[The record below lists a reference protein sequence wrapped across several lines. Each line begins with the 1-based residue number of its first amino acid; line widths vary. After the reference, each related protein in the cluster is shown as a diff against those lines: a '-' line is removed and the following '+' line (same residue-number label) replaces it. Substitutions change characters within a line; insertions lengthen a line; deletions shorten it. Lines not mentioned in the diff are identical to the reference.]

1 MSMPTSSTT
10 TSPAGS
16 AGGRIRTM
24 NPGWFA
30 SVMGT
35 GILAVATYSNPG
47 SLRPLA
53 GPAHV
58 VGIVLAVLTAVLA
71 VVLLGAVTHRWLRHA
86 DAAWAD
92 FRHPMRGGMHATLP
106 GTLLVLAVT
115 TATVGPGLLPIG
127 VTTGIVAVLAVIG
140 GLLAFAVG
148 VIFGYSL
155 VVGDHPAAAVN
166 GGWFIPPV
174 VAVIVPMALA
184 PLIPRVDPGTG
195 RTLLGIGYTFFGIG
209 FILFLLTVGL
219 LHDRLILHPLP
230 AAPLAPTLWIGL
242 GPIAVSALAP
252 MSLAKA
258 GAPTW
263 GGDAHLIMVI
273 TQIVSTTIWGFGL
286 WWLAMSVAL
295 LVRYARMGGVPFHLG
310 WWAFV
315 FPLGAYVVATLT
327 LARAWASSSLEGL
340 GVLFYLGLVGFWAV
354 VTVRTLTATRSG
366 RIWAS

>member
-1 MSMPTSSTT
+1 MPTSGTT
-10 TSPAGS
+10 APPSPS
-16 AGGRIRTM
+16 AGERIRTL

-35 GILAVATYSNPG
+35 GILAVATYTNPG
-47 SLRPLA
+47 SLTSLA
-53 GPAHV
+53 RPAHV
-58 VGIVLAVLTAVLA
+58 VGVVLAVLAVVLA
-71 VVLLGAVTHRWLRHA
+71 VVLLGAAAHRWIRYG

-92 FRHPMRGGMHATLP
+92 FSHPMRGGMHATLP
-106 GTLLVLAVT
+106 GALLVLAVT

-127 VTTGIVAVLAVIG
+127 VVTGIVAGLAVVG
-140 GLLAFAVG
+140 GLLAFVVG

-155 VVGDHPAAAVN
+155 VVGDHPGPAVN

-174 VAVIVPMALA
+174 VAAIVPMALA
-184 PLIPRVDPGTG
+184 PLIPRVDPETG

-230 AAPLAPTLWIGL
+230 AAPMAPTLWIGL

-252 MSLAKA
+252 MTLARA
-258 GAPTW
+258 GAGTW
-263 GGDAHLIMVI
+263 GADAHLVTLI

-286 WWLAMSVAL
+286 WWLAMVVAL
-295 LVRYARMGGVPFHLG
+295 LVRYARTGGVPFHLG

-315 FPLGAYVVATLT
+315 FPLGAYVVATLS
-327 LARAWASSSLEGL
+327 LARAWQSSSLEGL
-340 GVLFYLGLVGFWAV
+340 GVLFYVGLVGFWAV
-354 VTVRTLTATRSG
+354 VTVRTSTATRSG